1 MFLLKLVVLIFL
13 RFANKKIRSQVLIT
27 SLRETKIDLYSTIMV
42 FGVVLSLKYSYLFP
56 ILKYA
61 DVVGS
66 SIIGLMILSLAFKT
80 ISENVLSLL
89 GEAEVDS
96 KLISDIRQ
104 FILGFRVVK
113 DTQFTLIKYGG
124 YYQIHI
130 ILEVNDSLS
139 VRRVANLEHK
149 LKKELV
155 RHRSFHVKYPTIYVT
170 NDLEKESGYMGKEA
184 SVLIFSMI
192 SNLVVSIF
200 KIVGGVLF
208 QFSSLLADGLQTFSD
223 FVTDIVSF
231 LGAKFSMKQPTKS
244 HPFGFGKVEYLTNL
258 FVGVLLL
265 LLSIFIIVNG
275 IFSTWHIPDILVLW
289 LLLICFGIKLVVIF
303 YLYYVGKKINSQLLI
318 TSFSESKMD
327 LYSSLG
333 VIVATILLQ
342 FSRDIYVL
350 RYIDVIVGVI
360 IGILVLKTSLE
371 ILIENSMNLIGKVEV
386 DSKLSKEIEEFILN
400 IPGVKK
406 VKLFLIR
413 YGKYYK
419 LQMIVEMDSRLTLRQ
434 VTNLEEK
441 IKKSVVKHRNFHVK
455 YPTIYVT
462 SHLD

>member
-1 MFLLKLVVLIFL
+1 
-13 RFANKKIRSQVLIT
+13 
-27 SLRETKIDLYSTIMV
+27 
-42 FGVVLSLKYSYLFP
+42 
-56 ILKYA
+56 
-61 DVVGS
+61 
-66 SIIGLMILSLAFKT
+66 
-80 ISENVLSLL
+80 
-89 GEAEVDS
+89 
-96 KLISDIRQ
+96 
-104 FILGFRVVK
+104 
-113 DTQFTLIKYGG
+113 
-124 YYQIHI
+124 
-130 ILEVNDSLS
+130 
-139 VRRVANLEHK
+139 
-149 LKKELV
+149 
-155 RHRSFHVKYPTIYVT
+155 
-170 NDLEKESGYMGKEA
+170 MGKEA

-360 IGILVLKTSLE
+360 IGFLVLKTSFE
-371 ILIENSMNLIGKVEV
+371 ILIENYMNLIGKVEV